1 MLATM
6 LTWRVKMLITVLIF
20 LHVLTMF
27 AVVTLHSGPQVLIVA
42 ARRSQP
48 AAIPGI
54 ARAYA
59 TSGRLVPPL
68 GILGGL
74 LGLAAALV
82 GGYDL
87 GAPWLLIA
95 YALFLA
101 IIVYGARVSVPFVS
115 ALGDTVRDGR
125 EHRGRH
131 AGIPAAA
138 DLRDRRG
145 DLRSGH
151 RRHGSQAPVMSPVTA
166 TGIALILSTLIYHGG
181 LAYLFARSEFGDV
194 LKASQKDKLV
204 IIARHPGEY
213 RRGCRLILLGWI
225 VGGRGVRDAR
235 DPPP

>member
-1 MLATM
+1 MP
-6 LTWRVKMLITVLIF
+6 ITVLIF
-20 LHVLTMF
+20 LHVLTWF

-59 TSGRLVPPL
+59 RSGRLVPPL

-87 GAPWLLIA
+87 RAPWLLIA

-125 EHRGRH
+125 DIEADVLGSRLPRIFAID
-131 AGIPAAA
+131 AGIYALVIA
-138 DLRDRRG
+138 D
-145 DLRSGH
+145 
-151 RRHGSQAPVMSPVTA
+151 M
-166 TGIALILSTLIYHGG
+166 
-181 LAYLFARSEFGDV
+181 V
-194 LKASQKDKLV
+194 LKPLS
-204 IIARHPGEY
+204 
-213 RRGCRLILLGWI
+213 
-225 VGGRGVRDAR
+225 
-235 DPPP
+235 